1 MDSGAGLGNLL
12 VLALPLLLLAFLM
25 FTQRKRGREVQ
36 AFQSSLA
43 VGDAIVMTSGLY
55 GTIITLDDAVATLE
69 IAPGV
74 QVQVDRRAI
83 GMTQPGAERTVEA
96 PETPRQPD
104 ATPEVD

>member
-1 MDSGAGLGNLL
+1 MNSGAGFGNLL

-36 AFQSSLA
+36 TFQSGLA
-43 VGDAIVMTSGLY
+43 VGDAVVLTSGLY
-55 GTIITLDDAVATLE
+55 GTILTLDDAVVTLE

-74 QVQVDRRAI
+74 QVTVDRRAV
-83 GMTQPGAERTVEA
+83 GMKQPGAER
-96 PETPRQPD
+96 PDGTPRDPD